1 MSTTPKIFG
10 QSKPTD
16 TINDNLLYRVPVS
29 KQAQV
34 TVFVANQDPNPEAF
48 RIALIPSASLPAT
61 APNTLQANVVN
72 YISYDTALIGN
83 GVFAVSSIGLN
94 SGDAIYVKSQN
105 GNISFV
111 ATGIEFA

>member
-10 QSKPTD
+10 QLKPTD
-16 TINDNLLYRVPVS
+16 TVNDNLLYQVPAN

-34 TVFVANQDPNPEAF
+34 TILVANQSSDAEAF
-48 RIALIPSASLPAT
+48 RIALVPSASLTSPV
-61 APNTLQANVVN
+61 PETLQSNPIN
-72 YISYDTALIGN
+72 YIAYDTELIGN
-83 GVFAVSSIGLN
+83 GVFAFSSLGLN

-105 GNISFV
+105 ANVSFV

>member
-10 QSKPTD
+10 QLKPTD
-16 TINDNLLYRVPVS
+16 TVNDNKLYQAPAT

-34 TVFVANQDPNPEAF
+34 TVFVANQDINAEAF
-48 RIALIPSASLPAT
+48 RIALIPSASLAT
-61 APNTLQANVVN
+61 PAPNTLQANVVN
-72 YISYDTALIGN
+72 YIAYDTALIGN

-105 GNISFV
+105 GNVSFV
-111 ATGIEFA
+111 ATGIEFS